1 VSYNPARDTSFY
13 WLRKTSKWLIAFLIA
28 SIILSIVQT
37 SIGYALYDSLDIA
50 LHDPVD
56 EKDIL
61 LIAFGSLV
69 LVNYAIL
76 IIWAVIFLFWFY
88 KAYKNFGALGIR
100 SWKYSPRSAVVFF
113 FVPIANLWIPYII
126 AKEIWNYSDTG
137 SLLSEEPWNYKS
149 KRSEIVTLWWITGVI
164 SVGLSILASFGFVII
179 EGLVETLNIAS
190 LIFLIIMVKEV
201 TRRQEAKYNMIKR

>member
-13 WLRKTSKWLIAFLIA
+13 RLRRTSKWLIAFLIA

-37 SIGYALYDSLDIA
+37 SIGYAFHDSLNIA
-50 LHDPVD
+50 LDDPVGEVD
-56 EKDIL
+56 TFL
-61 LIAFGSLV
+61 VSFGSLV

-76 IIWAVIFLFWFY
+76 IIWAIIFLFWFY
-88 KAYKNFGALGIR
+88 KAYKNFEALSVR
-100 SWKYSPRSAVVFF
+100 SWKYSPRSAVIYF
-113 FVPIANLWIPYII
+113 FVPIADLWIPYII

-137 SLLSEEPWNYKS
+137 SLLSEEPWHYKS
-149 KRSEIVTLWWITGVI
+149 NRTEIVTLWWITGVI
-164 SVGLSILASFGFVII
+164 SVGLSILASFGLVLI

>member
-1 VSYNPARDTSFY
+1 VSYNPAIDTSFY
-13 WLRKTSKWLIAFLIA
+13 RLRRTSKWLIAFLIA

-37 SIGYALYDSLDIA
+37 SIAYAFHDSLNIA
-50 LHDPVD
+50 LDDPVGQVD
-56 EKDIL
+56 TFL
-61 LIAFGSLV
+61 VSFGSLV

-100 SWKYSPRSAVVFF
+100 SWKYSPRSAVIFF

-179 EGLVETLNIAS
+179 EGLVEALNIAS